1 MLHYKTPTLFKYGS
15 IILLAGGLALTGC
28 ETTKSKK
35 SVGRDNLADGSRDG
49 GDRKGSKAAA
59 EKEENEA
66 VFVAGSTRTIAF
78 SATNNSLTS
87 KTVDKG
93 KARSLA
99 ENLENGLK
107 NPDFKDRASLVGLM
121 SLKRF
126 GDAPLEDVYK
136 AAQKLISVEMKKDI
150 RREMSEVATLELALT
165 ALRSGK
171 LTLAEH
177 FLGNLS
183 DNKNKNI
190 IAAVKTAEGMIAQ
203 MDDRLPEAVAL
214 WEEALKAIP
223 GYQPAALNIGFTALR
238 FGDYKTALK
247 MLEPMSNDWFALY
260 GVLVAERLSGNAKRV
275 SALCSRI
282 NSMKGDYKPALL
294 SCALNEYQGLGNYAE
309 AKKMLNK
316 LVKAKGGSPVVD
328 ERAYRMIAAIDDD
341 ERKSKEEASRKKE
354 EAIRKQ
360 EAAKEA
366 KAAAREAKES
376 AKDQSKQPT
385 GGSGDGAAKPEPQ
398 GKQPAES
405 GDTQPQGGA
414 GG

>member
-1 MLHYKTPTLFKYGS
+1 MLNYRTQIYLKYGS
-15 IILLAGGLALTGC
+15 IVLLTGGLTLTGC
-28 ETTKSKK
+28 ATTKSKK
-35 SVGRDNLADGSRDG
+35 PAGKSELSGGGG
-49 GDRKGSKAAA
+49 GDSGGGKSAP
-59 EKEENEA
+59 EKEEDEA

-78 SATNNSLTS
+78 SATNSPLTS

-107 NPDFKDRASLVGLM
+107 NPEFKDRASLIGLM

-136 AAQKLISVEMKKDI
+136 AAQKLINVEMKKDI

-183 DNKNKNI
+183 ENKNKNI

-223 GYQPAALNIGFTALR
+223 EYQPAALNIGFTALR
-238 FGDYKTALK
+238 FGDFKTALK

-275 SALCSRI
+275 SALCTRV
-282 NSMKGDYKPALL
+282 NSMKDDYKPAIL
-294 SCALNEYQGLGNYAE
+294 SCALNEYQGLGNFAE

-316 LVKAKGGSPVVD
+316 LVKTKGGSPVVD
-328 ERAYRMIAAIDDD
+328 ERAYRLIAAIDDD
-341 ERKSKEEASRKKE
+341 ERKNKEEAARKKE
-354 EAIRKQ
+354 ESIRKQ

-366 KAAAREAKES
+366 KAAAKEAKDT
-376 AKDQSKQPT
+376 AKEQSKQS
-385 GGSGDGAAKPEPQ
+385 GGAGDGAAKPEPQ
-398 GKQPAES
+398 GQTPAES
-405 GDTQPQGGA
+405 GGGQPQGGT